1 MAGKEKTIESI
12 FEELEEKVSK
22 LEDKDISL
30 EEAFK
35 VYSEGM
41 KLLKVCNDKLDKVEK
56 KVMQLNREGELD
68 EF

>member
-12 FEELEEKVSK
+12 FAELEEKVNK
-22 LEDKDISL
+22 LEERDISL

-35 VYSEGM
+35 TYAEGM
-41 KLLKVCNDKLDKVEK
+41 KLLKSCNDKLEKVEK
-56 KVMQLNREGELD
+56 KVMVMSEKGELD

>member
-12 FEELEEKVSK
+12 FEQLEEKLNK
-22 LEDKDISL
+22 LEDRNITL

-35 VYSEGM
+35 TYTEGM
-41 KLLKVCNDKLDKVEK
+41 KLLKSCNDKLDKVEK
-56 KVMQLNREGELD
+56 KVMVMNEEGDLS

>member
-12 FEELEEKVSK
+12 FAELEEKVNK
-22 LEDKDISL
+22 LEERDISL

-35 VYSEGM
+35 TYAEGM
-41 KLLKVCNDKLDKVEK
+41 KLLKSCNDKLDKVEK
-56 KVMQLNREGELD
+56 KVMVMNEEGDLD

>member
-1 MAGKEKTIESI
+1 MAGKEKTIERI
-12 FEELEEKVSK
+12 FEELEEKVTK
-22 LEDKDISL
+22 LEQGDISM

-41 KLLKVCNDKLDKVEK
+41 KLLKTCNDKLDKVEK
-56 KVMQLNREGELD
+56 KVMIMNEEGELD

>member
-12 FEELEEKVSK
+12 FEELEEKVNK
-22 LEDKDISL
+22 LESRDITL

-35 VYSEGM
+35 TYTEGM
-41 KLLKVCNDKLDKVEK
+41 KLLKSCNDKLEKVEK
-56 KVMQLNREGELD
+56 KVMLMNEEGNLS

>member
-1 MAGKEKTIESI
+1 MAGKEKTIERI
-12 FEELEEKVSK
+12 FEELEEKVNR
-22 LEDKDISL
+22 LEQGDISM

-41 KLLKVCNDKLDKVEK
+41 KLLKSCNDKLDKVEK
-56 KVMQLNREGELD
+56 KVMVINEEGLLD

>member
-12 FEELEEKVSK
+12 FEQLEEKLNK
-22 LEDKDISL
+22 LEDRNITL

-35 VYSEGM
+35 TYTEGM
-41 KLLKVCNDKLDKVEK
+41 KLLKSCNDKLDKVEK
-56 KVMQLNREGELD
+56 KVMIMNEEGDLS

>member
-12 FEELEEKVSK
+12 FTELEEKVNK
-22 LEDKDISL
+22 LEDRDISL

-35 VYSEGM
+35 TYAEGM
-41 KLLKVCNDKLDKVEK
+41 KLLKSCNDKLEKVEK
-56 KVMQLNREGELD
+56 KVMVMNEKGELD

>member
-22 LEDKDISL
+22 LEEKDISL

>member
-1 MAGKEKTIESI
+1 MAGKEKKIESI

>member
-1 MAGKEKTIESI
+1 MAGKEKTMESI
-12 FEELEEKVSK
+12 FEELEDKVSR

>member
-30 EEAFK
+30 EEAFR

>member
-1 MAGKEKTIESI
+1 MAGKEKTIERI

-22 LEDKDISL
+22 LEQGDISI

-41 KLLKVCNDKLDKVEK
+41 KLLKTCNDKLDKVEK
-56 KVMQLNREGELD
+56 KVMIMNEEGELD